1 MEYIKLEIFIPETH
15 FPQLQKA
22 LQEADAGHIGNYD
35 SCLSYSPV
43 ISTWRPLAG
52 THPYIGE
59 QGTVSCEPELKVEVT
74 IRAENLNEISGTLY
88 GYRFGVGAHYF
99 MGGILI
105 DEDTHVVNTEG
116 NPIEGLYA
124 AGEVTGGFH
133 GTFRVDGS
141 GLGDSF
147 TFGRLAGKKMAEALN

>member
-1 MEYIKLEIFIPETH
+1 MNDGLKNLVGNGVITTADSPEELGEALGIDGAKLAETIDAFNEDIKDGTD
-15 FPQLQKA
+15 
-22 LQEADAGHIGNYD
+22 DAFG
-35 SCLSYSPV
+35 
-43 ISTWRPLAG
+43 
-52 THPYIGE
+52 
-59 QGTVSCEPELKVEVT
+59 
-74 IRAENLNEISGTLY
+74 RAENLNEISGTLY
-88 GYRFGVGAHYF
+88 GCRFGVGAHYF